1 MSKVPKI
8 RFKHDDGSDYEE
20 WKNNKLEE
28 IGTFMKGAS
37 LSKADI
43 SDTGTPLILYGELYT
58 TYNEVAYDIK
68 RKTQAT
74 VDNKYFSKIGDVL
87 IPTSGE
93 SPEEISTATCVMKD
107 GVILAGDLNIYRSK
121 VDGRVMSYII
131 NHKAKDKIARIAQGK
146 SIVHIQAKT
155 VGKVDI
161 NYPSDVEEQEKI
173 ADFLSKIDRMIEI
186 SKREETSL
194 LELKKGLVQKIFS
207 QEIRFKREDG
217 SNYDAWSEKKLDEVL
232 KEYNDKCE
240 KDGEYE
246 HVSLTKEGVVPKTER
261 YERDFLVT
269 SDDKKYRIT
278 HLNDICYNPANLK
291 FGVICRN
298 KYKDSIFSPIYV
310 TFKIIDGSLPEFVEL
325 MVTRQSFIGA
335 ALKYQ
340 QGTVYER
347 MAVSPEDLLSLDVKI
362 PGIEEQMKIVNFFD
376 SIDECINKTKR
387 EIEKYE
393 ELKQGLLQQMFV

>member
-1 MSKVPKI
+1 MNRVPKI
-8 RFKHDDGSDYEE
+8 RFKKSDGSDYKE
-20 WKNNKLEE
+20 WENSKLEE

-43 SDTGTPLILYGELYT
+43 SDEGNPLILYGELYT

-68 RKTQAT
+68 RKTDVS
-74 VDNKYFSKIGDVL
+74 VDKKYFSKIGDVL

-121 VDGRVMSYII
+121 VDGRIMSYII

-155 VGKVDI
+155 VGKVDVD
-161 NYPSDVEEQEKI
+161 YPSDEEEQKRI
-173 ADFLSKIDRMIEI
+173 ADFLSQIDKVIELTE
-186 SKREETSL
+186 KEENSL
-194 LELKKGLVQKIFS
+194 CEYKKGLIQKIFS
-207 QEIRFKREDG
+207 QEIRFSREDG
-217 SNYDAWSEKKLDEVL
+217 TSYDDWSEIKLGNIL

-298 KYKDSIFSPIYV
+298 KYKDAIFSPIYV
-310 TFKIIDGSLPEFVEL
+310 TFKIIDDSVPEFVEL
-325 MVTRQSFIGA
+325 LVTRQSFIKY

-347 MAVSPEDLLSLDVKI
+347 MAVSPEDLLSIDVKI
-362 PGIEEQMKIVNFFD
+362 PSREEQAQIVEFFNN
-376 SIDECINKTKR
+376 IDKCILDTKK
-387 EIEKYE
+387 EIEKYK
-393 ELKQGLLQQMFV
+393 ELKKGLLQQMFI